1 MHSTV
6 IIVES
11 MSATSSVL
19 VRVRLDCTTTS
30 VCANAPSSARR
41 AASGAI
47 PKIRS
52 AASPSSIQPLAPGA
66 QPASRSRSIAVEI
79 SPAVSVPEA
88 ISVAV
93 NIEHLPKVALI
104 AGPTASGKSALALA
118 IAAAH
123 NGVVINADSAQVYA
137 DLRILTARPSAE
149 EEASAPHRLFG
160 HVDAADATYSAAR
173 WAAEATRAI
182 DATLAEGRLPI
193 LVGGTGLYVRTLLD
207 GIAPVPAID
216 PALREQIRALPVAE
230 AHAALAQLD
239 PPAAARLN
247 AADTTRVARALEVVR
262 GTGRT
267 LADWQTERV
276 GGIGDRLDVRALI
289 LIPDR
294 DWLNARIDQRFAE
307 MAETSQAEVTA
318 LLARTDIPQDAPI
331 RRAIGV
337 PEIAALVRGETS
349 LTDAIAAGSLATRR
363 YAKRQYTWLRHQPP
377 AAWTRTDAR
386 DFPTRLQQFETI
398 LLK

>member
-1 MHSTV
+1 M
-6 IIVES
+6 
-11 MSATSSVL
+11 
-19 VRVRLDCTTTS
+19 
-30 VCANAPSSARR
+30 N
-41 AASGAI
+41 
-47 PKIRS
+47 
-52 AASPSSIQPLAPGA
+52 
-66 QPASRSRSIAVEI
+66 
-79 SPAVSVPEA
+79 
-88 ISVAV
+88 
-93 NIEHLPKVALI
+93 NLPKVALI

-173 WAAEATRAI
+173 WAAEATDAI

-193 LVGGTGLYVRTLLD
+193 LVGGTGLYVHTLLD

-216 PALREQIRALPVAE
+216 PALREQIRALPVAD
-230 AHAALAQLD
+230 AHAALALLD

-276 GGIGDRLDVRALI
+276 GGIGVRLDVRALI

-294 DWLNARIDQRFAE
+294 DWLNARIHERFAE
-307 MAETSQAEVTA
+307 MAETSQAEVAA
-318 LLARTDIPQDAPI
+318 LLDRTDIPQDAPI

-349 LTDAIAAGSLATRR
+349 KTEAIAAGSLATRR

-377 AAWTRTDAR
+377 AAWTRTDAL

>member
-1 MHSTV
+1 M
-6 IIVES
+6 
-11 MSATSSVL
+11 
-19 VRVRLDCTTTS
+19 
-30 VCANAPSSARR
+30 N
-41 AASGAI
+41 
-47 PKIRS
+47 
-52 AASPSSIQPLAPGA
+52 
-66 QPASRSRSIAVEI
+66 
-79 SPAVSVPEA
+79 
-88 ISVAV
+88 
-93 NIEHLPKVALI
+93 NLPKVALI

-118 IAAAH
+118 IAARH
-123 NGVVINADSAQVYA
+123 DGVVINADSAQVYA

-160 HVDAADATYSAAR
+160 HVDAADASYSAAR
-173 WAAEATRAI
+173 WGAEATDAI

-307 MAETSQAEVTA
+307 MAETSQAEVAA

-349 LTDAIAAGSLATRR
+349 ETDAITAGSLATRR

-377 AAWTRTDAR
+377 AGWTRTEAL

-398 LLK
+398 LLI